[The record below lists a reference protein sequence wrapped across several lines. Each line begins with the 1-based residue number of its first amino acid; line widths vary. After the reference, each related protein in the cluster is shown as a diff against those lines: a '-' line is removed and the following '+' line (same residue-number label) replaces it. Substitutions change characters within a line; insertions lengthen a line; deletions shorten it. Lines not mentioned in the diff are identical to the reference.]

1 MMELNDEQRKKF
13 FDLSRNI
20 WKQMASAD
28 EETTSLI
35 EKLCKKHNK
44 DFNEIFNEPL

>member
-1 MMELNDEQRKKF
+1 MELNDEQRKKF

-35 EKLCKKHNK
+35 EKLCEKYNK